1 MDESD
6 PRGAEIECG
15 YRIESRFLGRPQR
28 NATRPLSS
36 SFLAIAMTQ
45 LLAEQPLVV
54 SIMLGVLAAAL
65 IYSWLQTGKKALVIA
80 GLICAALI
88 PVAWVIAGNWVTD
101 EERIE
106 TLIYDVAKAVEEERY
121 DDVVELIGA
130 DQTKSQAG
138 NELQRYEFEV
148 AKVGNIRSIKMV
160 QGSVPP
166 QANVDMTV
174 KVTVSEKRGSI
185 KNVSI
190 PRRLMLTFE
199 KSGDPNAAHGGW
211 LVSEY
216 AHMPVIGK
224 PDAYST
230 GTF

>member
-1 MDESD
+1 
-6 PRGAEIECG
+6 
-15 YRIESRFLGRPQR
+15 
-28 NATRPLSS
+28 
-36 SFLAIAMTQ
+36 MTQ
-45 LLAEQPLVV
+45 LLAEQPLVI

-65 IYSWLQTGKKALVIA
+65 IYSWLQTGKKALVIS
-80 GLICAALI
+80 GLVCAALI
-88 PVAWVIAGNWVTD
+88 PLAWVIAGNWVTD

-106 TLIYDVAKAVEEERY
+106 TLIYDVAQAVEEERY

-130 DQTKSQAG
+130 EKTKAQAG
-138 NELQRYEFEV
+138 TELQRYEFEV

-160 QGSVPP
+160 QGAVPP

-199 KSGDPNAAHGGW
+199 KSGDPKAAHGGW
-211 LVSEY
+211 VVAEY
-216 AHMPVIGK
+216 AHLPIVGK
-224 PDAYST
+224 ADAYST